1 MTSCSSKLKVTPSF
15 CIPFKIPDDPTA
27 TSTYLDYLLGVLT
40 RAANIT
46 VTPFPNHLYSDTA
59 QKERIIMHGALRELG
74 GFEIDVRWEL
84 MQRDAFG
91 NDTFEELMAIKEEEN
106 IAKQLRLK
114 EQKLL
119 QKKQGLLQ

>member
-1 MTSCSSKLKVTPSF
+1 
-15 CIPFKIPDDPTA
+15 
-27 TSTYLDYLLGVLT
+27 
-40 RAANIT
+40 
-46 VTPFPNHLYSDTA
+46 
-59 QKERIIMHGALRELG
+59 MHGALRDLG

-91 NDTFEELMAIKEEEN
+91 NDTFEELIAIKEEEN

>member
-1 MTSCSSKLKVTPSF
+1 
-15 CIPFKIPDDPTA
+15 
-27 TSTYLDYLLGVLT
+27 
-40 RAANIT
+40 
-46 VTPFPNHLYSDTA
+46 
-59 QKERIIMHGALRELG
+59 MHGALRDLG

-119 QKKQGLLQ
+119 QKKQGLLQEDKKA

>member
-1 MTSCSSKLKVTPSF
+1 
-15 CIPFKIPDDPTA
+15 
-27 TSTYLDYLLGVLT
+27 
-40 RAANIT
+40 
-46 VTPFPNHLYSDTA
+46 
-59 QKERIIMHGALRELG
+59 MHGALRELG
-74 GFEIDVRWEL
+74 GFEIDARWEL

>member
-1 MTSCSSKLKVTPSF
+1 
-15 CIPFKIPDDPTA
+15 
-27 TSTYLDYLLGVLT
+27 
-40 RAANIT
+40 
-46 VTPFPNHLYSDTA
+46 
-59 QKERIIMHGALRELG
+59 MHGALRELG

-91 NDTFEELMAIKEEEN
+91 NDTFEELIAIKEEEN

>member
-1 MTSCSSKLKVTPSF
+1 MYIIDLKEY
-15 CIPFKIPDDPTA
+15 KY
-27 TSTYLDYLLGVLT
+27 YLAIYQRLSYRIIDTVLYFDYLSGVLT

-46 VTPFPNHLYSDTA
+46 VTPFPSHLYSDTA
-59 QKERIIMHGALRELG
+59 ENERIIMHGALRELG

>member
-1 MTSCSSKLKVTPSF
+1 
-15 CIPFKIPDDPTA
+15 
-27 TSTYLDYLLGVLT
+27 
-40 RAANIT
+40 
-46 VTPFPNHLYSDTA
+46 
-59 QKERIIMHGALRELG
+59 MHGALRNLG

>member
-1 MTSCSSKLKVTPSF
+1 
-15 CIPFKIPDDPTA
+15 
-27 TSTYLDYLLGVLT
+27 
-40 RAANIT
+40 
-46 VTPFPNHLYSDTA
+46 
-59 QKERIIMHGALRELG
+59 MHGALRDLG

>member
-1 MTSCSSKLKVTPSF
+1 
-15 CIPFKIPDDPTA
+15 
-27 TSTYLDYLLGVLT
+27 
-40 RAANIT
+40 
-46 VTPFPNHLYSDTA
+46 
-59 QKERIIMHGALRELG
+59 MHGALRDLG

-106 IAKQLRLK
+106 IAKLLRLK

>member
-1 MTSCSSKLKVTPSF
+1 
-15 CIPFKIPDDPTA
+15 
-27 TSTYLDYLLGVLT
+27 
-40 RAANIT
+40 
-46 VTPFPNHLYSDTA
+46 
-59 QKERIIMHGALRELG
+59 MHGALRDLG

-119 QKKQGLLQ
+119 QKKQGLLR